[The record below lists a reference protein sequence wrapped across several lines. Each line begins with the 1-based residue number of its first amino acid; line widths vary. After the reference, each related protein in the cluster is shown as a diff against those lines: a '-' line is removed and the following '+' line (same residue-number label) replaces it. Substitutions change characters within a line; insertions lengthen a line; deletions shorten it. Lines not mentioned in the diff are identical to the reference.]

1 MPTCGNCHQTGQ
13 TIDHI
18 RGCYASRS
26 SVAIIAQPEASLS
39 GFVTNYVESRD
50 FKPMALAETDIPD
63 SSYALDTPSG
73 LYFYRV
79 RTGKGKWAGFKFVDR
94 LIGHPG
100 DFLRVPVKGANRKAT
115 LKLIAQDAKG
125 AAIEF
130 SRRFTVCAV
139 CGSPLTDPESMERGL
154 GPVCA
159 ERF

>member
-13 TIDHI
+13 TIEHI
-18 RGCYASRS
+18 RSCYASKA
-26 SVAIIAQPEASLS
+26 SVSTIAKPDAPLS
-39 GFVTNYVESRD
+39 VFAQQYLERRD
-50 FKPMALAETDIPD
+50 YAPMALGTSDVPD
-63 SSYALDTPSG
+63 SSYALDTPDG
-73 LYFYRV
+73 IYFYRV
-79 RTGKGKWAGFKFVDR
+79 RTGKGRWAGFQFVDR

-100 DFLRVPVKGANRKAT
+100 DFLRVPVKGANRMAT
-115 LKLIAQDAKG
+115 LKLIALDPKG